1 MSTNTEI
8 KQKVI
13 RKTLIGDWE
22 PFTFDV
28 KSKSFCVKNFSD
40 SPCYVSF
47 VDDDEEN
54 ESIKIREYMA
64 EVCYITSLY
73 NLAGSF
79 FKDTIYV
86 KGTGEIEVEAIEW
99 Q

>member
-1 MSTNTEI
+1 MSIEI
-8 KQKVI
+8 KQKVV
-13 RKTLIGDWE
+13 RKTLSGSWE

-40 SPCYVSF
+40 NACYVSF
-47 VDDDEEN
+47 VEDDVESN
-54 ESIKIREYMA
+54 SIKIDGRMA

-73 NLAGSF
+73 DLSGTF